1 MDPLTQGLLGVTAS
15 QNLASRSAYQRRVAG
30 IGFLAGMA
38 ADLDVLIRSPADPLL
53 FLEFHRQFTHSLV
66 FIPLAGALLGTLLYT
81 LFARKKLPLWQ
92 CIVLACA
99 GYATHGLLDAC
110 TTYGTQLLWPFSS
123 TRIAWNTLSIIDPLY
138 TLPLLALCVLALKPG
153 RRWAARTA
161 LAWALI
167 YPGIGWIQR
176 DRAEA
181 AGLQLALSRGHR
193 VDQLEAKPAF
203 ANLLLWKT
211 IYRSGETFFVDG
223 IRAGRELRVYPGSS
237 IPRLDIAR
245 DLPFLQANSQQAID
259 LERFRWFS
267 KGYIALD
274 PTNPLRVV
282 DIRYSL
288 LPNEIEAL
296 WSIELAPQAPDQH
309 VTFANHRND
318 ARAKS
323 RTLWQML
330 LGREVVKPQTIALEN
345 TAIEHHH
352 IDTSTDSQDH
362 NSP

>member
-1 MDPLTQGLLGVTAS
+1 MDPLTQGLLGATAS
-15 QNLASRSAYQRRVAG
+15 QNLATRSAYQCRVAG

-38 ADLDVLIRSPADPLL
+38 ADLDVLIRSPVDPLL

-66 FIPLAGALLGTLLYT
+66 FVPLAGALLGSLLYW

-92 CIVLACA
+92 CILLASG

-110 TTYGTQLLWPFSS
+110 TTYGTQLLWPFSNVR
-123 TRIAWNTLSIIDPLY
+123 TAWNTLPIIDPLY
-138 TLPLLALCVLALKPG
+138 TLPLLALCLLALKPG
-153 RRWAARTA
+153 RKWAARAA

-167 YPGIGWIQR
+167 YPGIGWWQR

-181 AGLQLALSRGHR
+181 AGHQLALSRGHQ

-211 IYRSGETFFVDG
+211 IYRSGEVFFVDG
-223 IRAGRELRVYPGSS
+223 IRVGRNITLYPGSS
-237 IPRLDIAR
+237 IPRLDITR
-245 DLPFLQANSQQAID
+245 DLPFLQAKSQQAVD

-267 KGYIALD
+267 KGYIARD

-288 LPNEIEAL
+288 LPNEIQAL
-296 WSIELAPQAPDQH
+296 WSIELNPGAPEQH
-309 VTFANHRND
+309 VKFANHRND

-323 RTLWQML
+323 RALWQML
-330 LGREVVKPQTIALEN
+330 LGRGAVEPG
-345 TAIEHHH
+345 TASLADSL
-352 IDTSTDSQDH
+352 IDSHRQRA
-362 NSP
+362 N